1 MDGVWRDWMDDRRWI
16 ECGGIEWM
24 AEDRWSVEGLDGMTE
39 DGWSVEGLD
48 GMTEDGW
55 SVEKLDG

>member
-1 MDGVWRDWMDDRRWI
+1 
-16 ECGGIEWM
+16 M

-48 GMTEDGW
+48 GWQKIDGVW
-55 SVEKLDG
+55 RDWMG